1 MVGRDQ
7 GVGPK
12 KLEKPIVDAG
22 PPPPTHLP
30 APGLLPSK
38 PALRLTGEVPGM
50 TPLRGDD
57 SQRKR

>member
-1 MVGRDQ
+1 MAGGAQ

-12 KLEKPIVDAG
+12 KLENPLWMLGLLSPI
-22 PPPPTHLP
+22 HLP

-50 TPLRGDD
+50 TPLR
-57 SQRKR
+57 RT